1 MNTSGVLLAAK
12 TAEAARAV
20 HQQFSGKSIQKT
32 YLALC
37 VGVPTQAAWTVDAH
51 IDQHPDILVAR
62 MARTDGC
69 GLPAVTH
76 MEVGAGC
83 RCCGVL

>member
-20 HQQFSGKSIQKT
+20 HQQFSGKTIQKT

-37 VGVPTQAAWTVDAH
+37 VGVPSQEAWTVDAH

-62 MARTDGC
+62 VARTDGQ
-69 GLPAVTH
+69 GQPAMTH
-76 MEVGAGC
+76 MEVGTGC
-83 RCCGVL
+83 QF